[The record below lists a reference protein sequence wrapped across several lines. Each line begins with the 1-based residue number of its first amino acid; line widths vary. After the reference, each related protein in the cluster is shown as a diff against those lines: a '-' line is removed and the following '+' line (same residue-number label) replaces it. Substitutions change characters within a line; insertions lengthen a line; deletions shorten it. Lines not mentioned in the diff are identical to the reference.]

1 VAEQSEQGKRLHT
14 LAVEIAA
21 LAQNGLNYGTD
32 RYEIARY
39 RRLQQISAEVM
50 SLVSGV
56 EAAEFHCEIVAQ
68 TGHAT
73 PKVDVRGVLF
83 DDQHRVL
90 LVRERRDGMWTL
102 PGGWADAL
110 DAPSTAA
117 IREFAEE
124 AGLNVRVRKLAAVY
138 DGFRRNRHPTMPF
151 HIYKM
156 FFLMERLD
164 DAAPVA
170 GLDEETT
177 AVDFFPLDGLPEL
190 STRRTTEE
198 QLQRLYGHHLDPDLP
213 TEVD

>member
-1 VAEQSEQGKRLHT
+1 MVEQSEQGKRLHT

-32 RYEIARY
+32 RYEVARY
-39 RRLQQISAEVM
+39 RRLQEISAEVM

-56 EAAEFHCEIVAQ
+56 ESTEFHHEIVAQ

-73 PKVDVRGVLF
+73 PKIDVRGVLF
-83 DDQHRVL
+83 DHDGRVL
-90 LVRERRDGMWTL
+90 LVKERRDGKWTP

-110 DAPSTAA
+110 DTPSMAV

-124 AGLNVRVRKLAAVY
+124 AGLDVRVRKLAAVY
-138 DGFRRNRHPTMPF
+138 DGFRRNGHPAMPF

-156 FFLMERLD
+156 FFLMERMN
-164 DAAPVA
+164 DAPPIA

-177 AVDFFPLDGLPEL
+177 DVGFFALDRLPEL
-190 STRRTTEE
+190 STRRTTKD
-198 QLQRLYGHHLDPDLP
+198 QLRELYRHHLDPDLP
-213 TEVD
+213 TDVD

>member
-1 VAEQSEQGKRLHT
+1 MAEQSEQGKRLHT

-21 LAQNGLNYGTD
+21 LAQNGLNYGSD

-50 SLVSGV
+50 AMVSGV
-56 EAAEFHCEIVAQ
+56 EAADFHCEIVAQ
-68 TGHAT
+68 SGHAT

-83 DDQHRVL
+83 DEQDRIL
-90 LVRERRDGMWTL
+90 LVRERRDGKWTL

-124 AGLNVRVRKLAAVY
+124 AGLNVRIRKLAAVY
-138 DGFRRNRHPTMPF
+138 DGFRRNGHPAIPF
-151 HIYKM
+151 HIYKL
-156 FFLMERLD
+156 FFMMERLD

-177 AVDFFPLDGLPEL
+177 DVDFFPLDGLPEL

-198 QLQRLYGHHLDPDLP
+198 QLRRLHQHHVDPGLP
-213 TEVD
+213 TDVD